1 MIVTKVV
8 AEEFRA
14 NREIMQKIYKEKGL
28 AKVIEMSTMTGV
40 PILATLAFVS
50 ELDLSPT
57 ELETV
62 EAYIKDLEKFYVTEL
77 IR

>member
-8 AEEFRA
+8 AEDFKA
-14 NREIMQKIYKEKGL
+14 NRELMQGIYKNKGL
-28 AKVIEMSTMTGV
+28 EKVIEMSTVSGI

-50 ELDLSPT
+50 ELDLSPM